1 MKTKTVQHEKNGA
14 GKPGVW
20 FVEAPR
26 RGSLS
31 YNNKMIVIGFACALA
46 MMSTSVVNA
55 GEFKTGFARVDITPP
70 LGTYM
75 PGYYQNRR
83 ATEVLDPLQINMV
96 AFSDGQET
104 ALVAQIDTMA
114 LSDCTADLMRD
125 AIVKATGVKR
135 DAILL
140 HASHTHDGGQLAYTL
155 PRGSNAKSGDEQ
167 WTDKFNATDKLYLE
181 MSVSRVAD
189 AAVNAIRDLK
199 PAKLAIGRS
208 RAERISFGRRYLMKS
223 GKVQTNPGTNN
234 PDIVKPVGTADDEV
248 QVVRIDREG
257 GKTIAIINFQ
267 THPDV
272 VGGTTISADWP
283 GLTRTVFEAATFGG
297 AHCIVLNGT
306 QGDVNHC
313 NVLPKPGELNGLKR
327 DFDAVDRGYDHAKH
341 MANVLA
347 AAALKVWYKCE
358 AVEAGAVKCAVSEV
372 KVPAQKGDA
381 DPKKD
386 LAWAKDVWGLHEKSV
401 KDGVVA
407 TAKDYVTV
415 KYGWDGMELTTEVAR
430 AGRII
435 RMSDHDDFHYLPLWG
450 VSIGKSISFGAFPG
464 EPFNDIGVVLKKKTP
479 FRMSLF
485 TCLTN
490 GSRGYFPFS
499 DSYKQGGYESATSPF
514 GPSVADDLIA
524 GQLKIQNQLY

>member
-1 MKTKTVQHEKNGA
+1 MKRVILLTFAAVCAATVPA
-14 GKPGVW
+14 
-20 FVEAPR
+20 A
-26 RGSLS
+26 
-31 YNNKMIVIGFACALA
+31 
-46 MMSTSVVNA
+46 
-55 GEFKTGFARVDITPP
+55 EFRAGFARVDITPP

-75 PGYYQNRR
+75 PGYYQIRR
-83 ATEVLDPLQINMV
+83 ATEVLDPLEINMV
-96 AFSDGQET
+96 AFSDGKET
-104 ALVAQIDTMA
+104 ALVAQFDTEA
-114 LSDCTADLMRD
+114 LSDVTADLMRD

-140 HASHTHDGGQLAYTL
+140 HASHTHDGGQLAYKATC
-155 PRGSNAKSGDEQ
+155 GSMAVTEGKWDE
-167 WTDKFNATDKLYLE
+167 KFNATDRVYLDFC
-181 MSVSRVAD
+181 VTRAAD

-199 PAKLAIGRS
+199 SAALSIGRS
-208 RAERISFGRRYLMKS
+208 RAERISFGRRYLMKN

-248 QVVRIDREG
+248 QVVRIDRKG
-257 GKTIAIINFQ
+257 GKPIAIINFQ

-272 VGGTTISADWP
+272 VGGTTITADWP

-297 AHCIVLNGT
+297 TLCMVLNGT

-327 DFDAVDRGYDHAKH
+327 DFDAVDRGYEHAKH

-347 AAALKVWYKCE
+347 AAALKVWLKCE
-358 AVEAGAVKCAVSEV
+358 SVEAGDVRFAVSEV
-372 KVPAQKGDA
+372 KVPAQKLDA

-386 LAWAKDVWGLHEKSV
+386 LAWAKDVWALHEKSV

-407 TAKDYVTV
+407 TEKDYDTV
-415 KYGWDGMELTTEVAR
+415 KYGWTGMELTTEVAR

-435 RMSDHDDFHYLPLWG
+435 RMATHDDFHSLPIWG
-450 VSIGKSISFGAFPG
+450 VSIGRSVSFGAFPG
-464 EPFNDIGVVLKKKTP
+464 EPFNDIGVALKRRTP
-479 FRMSLF
+479 FRMTLLM
-485 TCLTN
+485 CLTN

-514 GPSVADDLIA
+514 GPTVADDLIA
-524 GQLKIQNQLY
+524 GQLGLMKELYR